1 MKYEDYEKNIKEII
15 AKPDT
20 AMAEIGKVLEE
31 LKTDLTTFQTITEE
45 HAAMQTRIEALQE
58 TNARL
63 FLGVTGKSE
72 ESNGSDADDDDD
84 LEGADAI
91 DAFVAKMTQEKEGEK

>member
-1 MKYEDYEKNIKEII
+1 MKYEEYEKTIKEII

-31 LKTDLTTFQTITEE
+31 LKSDLTTFQTITEE
-45 HAAMQTRIEALQE
+45 HAAMQTRIKDLQE

-63 FLGVTGKSE
+63 FLGVTKSPDKE
-72 ESNGSDADDDDD
+72 DVQEADDDD

-91 DAFVAKMTQEKEGEK
+91 DAFVAKMTKEGE